1 MTIDKDS
8 WKRVL
13 VSPNVTVIFA
23 IEKITKEAL
32 RVLLVINENGALL
45 GVITD
50 GDIRRHILKRGSLDV
65 AVTEVMRKN
74 PITALE
80 TECKDQLLVKMQ
92 NLNILHL
99 PIIDSDNIVIGLE
112 TLNSL
117 TAKTTHT
124 NWIVF
129 MAGGLGTRLHPLTLD
144 SPKPLM
150 KIGNKPILEILLE
163 NFISKG
169 FVNFYFSVN
178 YKANMIQDYF
188 SDGKKWGVA
197 IHYIH
202 EDRRLGTVGSL
213 NLLPAK
219 PNEPFFVVNA
229 DIMTNL
235 EFDKI
240 LEFHQYHIHNP
251 IATVCVRQY
260 ENTIPYGVVNINPH
274 DHCLLNIEEKPTHT
288 YFVNAGIYILHP
300 DVLYY
305 FPDTAVHYDMPS
317 LLSELVKKNK
327 IVATFPIREYWLDVG
342 SHANLSQAVDD
353 YQKVF
358 FNAMS

>member
-1 MTIDKDS
+1 MNRDS

-13 VSPNVTVIFA
+13 ISPSTTVIYA
-23 IEKITKEAL
+23 LEKIGKEAL
-32 RVLLVINENGALL
+32 RALLVTDKNQHLL

-50 GDIRRHILKRGSLDV
+50 GDIRRHLLKHGSMDV
-65 AVTEVMRKN
+65 AVTAVMNKN
-74 PITALE
+74 PKTALE
-80 TECKDQLLVKMQ
+80 IESRDQLLIKMQ

-99 PIIDSDNIVIGLE
+99 PIVDSNNKVVGLE
-112 TLNSL
+112 TLNSII
-117 TAKTTHT
+117 AKTQHT
-124 NWIVF
+124 NWVVF

-163 NFISKG
+163 NFIRNG

-178 YKANMIQDYF
+178 YKATMIQDYF
-188 SDGKKWGVA
+188 GNGEKWGIS

-202 EDRRLGTVGSL
+202 EDQRLGTVGSL
-213 NLLPAK
+213 NLLPTK

-235 EFDKI
+235 NFDQI
-240 LEFHQYHIHNP
+240 LEFHQYHVHNP
-251 IATVCVRQY
+251 IATLCVRQY

-274 DHCLLNIEEKPTHT
+274 DHCLLSIEEKPTRA
-288 YFVNAGIYILHP
+288 YFVNAGIYILNP
-300 DVLYY
+300 SVLDY
-305 FPDTAVHYDMPS
+305 FPKENIFYDMPN
-317 LLSELVKKNK
+317 LLTELVKTNKN
-327 IVATFPIREYWLDVG
+327 VATFPIREYWLDVG
-342 SHANLSQAVDD
+342 SHENLSQAVDD

-358 FNAMS
+358 V